1 MGARVKEEETAEVQE
16 QKVARSIRYEFADPE
31 TRRLVDESR
40 RVSWAKFERFAAAVP
55 VLGEEKAKLLSEGHV
70 VIPSQCVD
78 VDKNEHLKG
87 KPEYTPKM
95 KSRLVSCGSFEKGKE
110 ELRSDSP
117 TSDLETHHIVASWAA
132 SKRSVLR
139 SADVTS
145 AYFQAMPLDR
155 VLLMRLPRGGLPGV
169 DPEALLLVRV
179 PIYGL
184 SDSGRGFWLRL
195 GKEAK
200 EVGFKASNVFP
211 SFYYFP
217 DPDETGEC
225 VALMTTHVDD
235 LLIGHTE
242 KGRFYVDQLLGKS
255 EMGSLEQNNF
265 RYCGK
270 QFSQDSSN
278 ITIDVSDNT
287 RKIRPVRVKDN
298 RRNAD
303 ALDQNEMTQLR
314 SITGSLAWVAR
325 QGRPDILY
333 RVSCALQTA
342 VRNATVAT
350 LHEANKVVEL
360 AIKGINDVH
369 LTFPVGWI
377 ECGIRLVSL
386 R

>member
-1 MGARVKEEETAEVQE
+1 
-16 QKVARSIRYEFADPE
+16 
-31 TRRLVDESR
+31 
-40 RVSWAKFERFAAAVP
+40 
-55 VLGEEKAKLLSEGHV
+55 
-70 VIPSQCVD
+70 
-78 VDKNEHLKG
+78 
-87 KPEYTPKM
+87 
-95 KSRLVSCGSFEKGKE
+95 
-110 ELRSDSP
+110 
-117 TSDLETHHIVASWAA
+117 
-132 SKRSVLR
+132 
-139 SADVTS
+139 
-145 AYFQAMPLDR
+145 MPLDR

-184 SDSGRGFWLRL
+184 SDSGSGFWLRL
-195 GKEAK
+195 DKEAQ

-217 DPDETGEC
+217 DPDETVEC
-225 VALMTTHVDD
+225 VALTTTHVDD
-235 LLIGHTE
+235 LLIAHTE
-242 KGRFYVDQLLGKS
+242 KGRFYVDQLLGKF

-303 ALDQNEMTQLR
+303 ALDQNEMTQLIEVNHWFTCMGR
-314 SITGSLAWVAR
+314 PP
-325 QGRPDILY
+325 GRPDILY
-333 RVSCALQTA
+333 RLSSLQTA

-377 ECGIRLVSL
+377 ECGIRLAGWCPYRDGCVFFWRSRVEIPTRKSSL
-386 R
+386 PCFD